1 MQSAAHIAHFAQVAL
16 GDGSVRIIAP
26 LVGRTEAQL
35 KKELLASHEA
45 GADILEWRADFL
57 ETATQA
63 ALTSAAMTLR
73 GLTTQP
79 VLFTLRTAAEGGE
92 LDITDADYAQLTRY
106 FAASG
111 FADAIDLEVKRG
123 AAASVTAAHDAGIP
137 VVMSYHNF
145 EKTPSEKTLAA
156 LFADMDAAGG
166 DVLKVAVMPQTPED
180 VLKLM
185 TAALKARRAYEKPVI
200 AISMGELGR
209 VTRAAGALFGSDAT
223 FAALQNGSAPGQ
235 ISLGEM
241 KHLLEIFATR

>member
-1 MQSAAHIAHFAQVAL
+1 MQSAAHIARFAHVPL

-26 LVGRTEAQL
+26 LVGRSEAQL

-57 ETATQA
+57 ETTTKAS
-63 ALTSAAMTLR
+63 LTSAAMTLR
-73 GLTTQP
+73 SLTLQP
-79 VLFTLRTAAEGGE
+79 VLFTLRTSAEGGE
-92 LDITDADYAQLTRY
+92 LDITDADYADLTRY

-111 FADAIDLEVKRG
+111 FADAVDLEVKRG
-123 AAASVTAAHDAGIP
+123 ATASVTAAHDAGIP

-156 LFADMDAAGG
+156 LFAEMDAAGG

-185 TAALKARRAYEKPVI
+185 NAALKARRAYGKPVI

-223 FAALQNGSAPGQ
+223 FAALTTGSAPGQ
-235 ISLGEM
+235 ISISEM
-241 KHLLEIFATR
+241 KKLLELFAA

>member
-241 KHLLEIFATR
+241 KHLLELFAAR